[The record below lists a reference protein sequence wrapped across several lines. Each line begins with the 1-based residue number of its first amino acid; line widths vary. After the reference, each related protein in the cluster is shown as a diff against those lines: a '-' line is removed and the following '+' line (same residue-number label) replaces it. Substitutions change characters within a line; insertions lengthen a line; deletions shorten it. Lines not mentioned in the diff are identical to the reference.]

1 MGRMEALIVA
11 ALVGLFIDVL
21 FFFLLPL
28 LAPFTRKHVVYSLL
42 LQSFQI

>member
-1 MGRMEALIVA
+1 MEALIVA

-21 FFFLLPL
+21 FFFRLPL
-28 LAPFTRKHVVYSLL
+28 LAAFTRHVVYSLL